1 MQHNHLLKALPSVRT
16 KELECLVENRRAYT
30 LRKFELSIFDTHEA
44 RMDVPLQFNDFVIAN
59 MIKGK
64 KVMHLQEKVS
74 FDYYPGET
82 LLLPARTRMT
92 IDFPDAQMDAPTQCT
107 AISVSKDFIE
117 EVQQYLNGY
126 YPKQQP
132 ELNWT
137 FQMDNFHFSNDAEL
151 ERLTNQLFQ
160 ISLSGDLHKEA
171 LADLVLKE
179 LMVRIMQKQGLLAL
193 RENTDKNNSV
203 FAFLKTYIQEN
214 IGEKLSLEKLCKQ
227 AGMSKSTLSRA
238 FRTEFGLS
246 PMEYVI
252 RERLA
257 YSKRVLAQSMSV
269 KIACFAAGFSDIN
282 YFVRLFRQREGM
294 TPGHYILSL

>member
-1 MQHNHLLKALPSVRT
+1 MKHHHLLKELPAVRS
-16 KELECLVENRRAYT
+16 KALECLVENRRAYT

-64 KVMHLQEKVS
+64 KVMHVQEKVS

-82 LLLPARTRMT
+82 LLLPAGTKMT
-92 IDFPDAQMDAPTQCT
+92 IDFPEAQMDAPTQCT
-107 AISVSKDFIE
+107 ALSVSEELIQ
-117 EVQQYLNGY
+117 EVQQYLNSY
-126 YPKQQP
+126 YPKQQSAVS
-132 ELNWT
+132 WA
-137 FQMDNFHFSNDAEL
+137 FQMDKFHFSNDAEL

-160 ISLSGDLHKEA
+160 LSLSGELHKEA
-171 LADLVLKE
+171 LADLLLKE
-179 LMVRIMQKQGLLAL
+179 LLVRIMQKQGLLVL
-193 RENTDKNNSV
+193 QETTSKNNSV
-203 FAFLKTYIQEN
+203 FAYLKQYIREN
-214 IGEKLSLEKLCKQ
+214 IGEKLSLEKLCTQ

-246 PMEYVI
+246 PMEFVI
-252 RERLA
+252 RERIA
-257 YSKRVLAQSMSV
+257 YSKRILAQSMSV